1 MNLLGSGTSQIAAKL
16 KLFWQQHSRLSL
28 GLLGS
33 LALCLVLIGVFSRST
48 PDEVLT
54 VVDAPLPIALQTP
67 EPDKIN
73 VNTNATAEAKPA
85 VAAKP
90 VEPENKLTEVAVKIR
105 RGESLS
111 HVFRRLGL
119 NHGELLEIVASHP
132 HNRQLTKLRT
142 GESIRITYDSDQKVH
157 ELFYQ
162 PSLTKVLQ
170 ITRNGDSFDTE
181 LTTIPL
187 ESRQAFVHGKIRQ
200 SLFSAGKTS
209 KVPGHLL
216 HQLVSLFQWDIDF
229 GRDIHNGDS
238 FSILYEEKYLEGR
251 KVSTGNILAAEF
263 VNQGKA
269 YRAVRYIDQHGNTE
283 YYTPEGRNLKKRFIR
298 TPVKFARISSKFSLG
313 RWHPIL
319 HHMRKH
325 NGVDYAAPTGTP
337 IKATA
342 NGRIVFKG
350 RKGGY
355 GNAIVI
361 DHGDKY
367 STLYGHMSAFA
378 KNFHVGS
385 RIRQGEVIGYVGMS
399 GLATGPHL
407 HYEFLVN
414 GVHRDPLSSKLPT
427 GEPIPASQLR
437 KFRANS
443 RLYLAHLQSHKQ
455 IALGKTHHREN
466 KA

>member
-1 MNLLGSGTSQIAAKL
+1 MNPRPGSTTQIATRL
-16 KLFWQQHSRLSL
+16 KLLWQKHSRLSL

-33 LALCLVLIGVFSRST
+33 LALFLVLMGIFSRTSSEETVATVTET
-48 PDEVLT
+48 PLT
-54 VVDAPLPIALQTP
+54 IEHQQAEQSP
-67 EPDKIN
+67 
-73 VNTNATAEAKPA
+73 TADNITVTTANPQPTIPA
-85 VAAKP
+85 
-90 VEPENKLTEVAVKIR
+90 EPENKLTKVAVKIK

-119 NHGELLEIVASHP
+119 NHGELLEIVAAHP
-132 HNRQLTKLRT
+132 HNRQLTKLHT
-142 GESIRITYDSDQKVH
+142 GESIRITYDKDQKVH

-181 LTTIPL
+181 FTTVPL
-187 ESRQAFVHGKIRQ
+187 ESRQAFAHGTIRQ
-200 SLFSAGKTS
+200 SLFSAGKS
-209 KVPGHLL
+209 NNVPSHLL
-216 HQLVSLFQWDIDF
+216 HQLVGLFQWDVDF

-238 FSILYEEKYLEGR
+238 FSILYEEKYLDGR

-263 VNQGKA
+263 VNHGKA
-269 YRAVRYIDQHGNTE
+269 YRAVRYVDSHGNIE
-283 YYTPEGRNLKKRFIR
+283 YYTPEGRNLKKRFTR
-298 TPVKFARISSKFSLG
+298 TPVKFTRISSKFSIG

-319 HHMRKH
+319 HRMRKH
-325 NGVDYAAPTGTP
+325 KGVDYAAPTGTP

-355 GNAIVI
+355 GNCVTI

-385 RIRQGEVIGYVGMS
+385 RVRQGEVIGYVGMT
-399 GLATGPHL
+399 GLASGPHL

-414 GVHRDPLSSKLPT
+414 GEHRDPLSSKLPT

-443 RLYLAHLQSHKQ
+443 RLYLAHLQTHKKVEL
-455 IALGKTHHREN
+455 AKANHRDN